1 MSIEDGSTSVL
12 VSTGSQTGDLWGR
25 VTPRHVAYAWVPKK
39 KMFRMYYRGEGMVLA
54 LHHPWALGPK

>member
-12 VSTGSQTGDLWGR
+12 VSIGSQTGDLGGR

-39 KMFRMYYRGEGMVLA
+39 KMFRMYYRGKAWCWLSTT
-54 LHHPWALGPK
+54 PGP